1 VLHDVERGRVL
12 EQPARKDLVPGQ
24 LLLRGRP
31 VLNEDLNER
40 ALLGRAFPRER
51 PLARGKLQD
60 DVAHPARFAR
70 LHHHVLADIV
80 ALVEQAKRRHAL
92 FQRRAVSAAGHGRRG
107 LGFRLC
113 DAVGNARL
121 LRFGRRLALAPRQQS
136 HRGKGGQEDGGAG

>member
-12 EQPARKDLVPGQ
+12 EQPAREDLVPGQ

-31 VLNEDLNER
+31 ILNEDLDER

-60 DVAHPARFAR
+60 DVAHPARLAR

-80 ALVEQAKRRHAL
+80 ALVE
-92 FQRRAVSAAGHGRRG
+92 
-107 LGFRLC
+107 
-113 DAVGNARL
+113 
-121 LRFGRRLALAPRQQS
+121 
-136 HRGKGGQEDGGAG
+136 